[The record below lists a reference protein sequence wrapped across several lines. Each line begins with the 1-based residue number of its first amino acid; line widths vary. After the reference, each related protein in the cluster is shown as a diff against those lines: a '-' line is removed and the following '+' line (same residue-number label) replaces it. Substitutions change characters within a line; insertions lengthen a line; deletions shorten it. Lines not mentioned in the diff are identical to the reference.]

1 MKDNIFSYS
10 GSRGE
15 LVSLFYKLLLTREVI
30 SYEDVLTAY
39 DGGVLSSQ
47 KITGHDSYKVLKHV
61 VPDVVTALRQHGYEV
76 ISLPNGR
83 TTSYQYVGADKDP
96 LHNMRFAALVE
107 ERYNILQGCIESKS
121 AVKICYKPFDRSKM
135 EVVFHPHLLREY
147 NGRKFAVGI
156 SEKEGKEPLRRFAIA
171 LDRIKGEINM
181 AHSDHPYIAAE
192 ANEYSYF
199 SHLVG
204 MRLEPDAE
212 LTTIRIRALDRYTF
226 GRLVTKPLHESQ
238 KVIEYPNW
246 DEGRD
251 YGEIEITVYP
261 NVELQGQILSYSSTI
276 EIISPESYR
285 LQIINELK
293 SQLSLYQNGSLY

>member
-10 GSRGE
+10 GPRGE

-30 SYEDVLTAY
+30 SYEAVLTAY

-76 ISLPNGR
+76 ISIPNGR

-147 NGRKFAVGI
+147 NGRKFAVGV

-246 DEGRD
+246 EEGRD
-251 YGEIEITVYP
+251 FGDVEITVYP
-261 NVELQGQILSYSSTI
+261 NVELIGA
-276 EIISPESYR
+276 IISYGSSLAVSAPNSFQNRVITTLKNILESY
-285 LQIINELK
+285 K
-293 SQLSLYQNGSLY
+293 